1 MTKLNSYINP
11 QGQDYQ
17 ANREQMLAQLQQ
29 VRDIE
34 QFCITTEQEK
44 QGRYH
49 KKNMLLP
56 RERLQH
62 LVDAGAPFIELSSL
76 AGYKMDDDKDGSG
89 AGGGCIAGIGYV
101 SGVRCL
107 VKVDNYAV
115 KGGTV
120 SVSGMEKNLRLQQI
134 AIENKLPFITLAQ
147 SGGANLAYATKI
159 FAPGGRSFA
168 NQARMSALGIPQV
181 TVVHGSATAG
191 GAYQPGLSD
200 YVIMVKNQASMYLA
214 GPPLLKAATG
224 EIASEEALG
233 GAQMHIKEPG
243 SGEYLADNDRDA
255 IALARDILAMTGNT
269 FNQEQ
274 TQANAAYPKP
284 VYPAE
289 ELLGIIPAQTKTP
302 YDAREI
308 IARVADGSAY
318 LEFKADWDQQT
329 LCGHIKL
336 GGLPCGVIANNGP
349 ITAKGASKAAQFIQ
363 LCQQSQVPLLFLHN
377 TTGFMVGTE
386 SEQSGIIKHGSK
398 MIQAVANASVPKIS
412 IVIGGSYGA
421 GNYAMCGRG
430 FDPRFIFAWP
440 NSKTSVMG
448 GAQAGKVLRIVTEA
462 KMKAAGAVDT
472 EKLAQ
477 LEQGTCAMIE
487 QGAGAIPCSARL
499 WDDGIIDPR
508 HTRALLIE
516 LFALCRQA
524 DQQDLAQNHFG
535 VARF

>member
-1 MTKLNSYINP
+1 MTKLTSYINP
-11 QGQDYQ
+11 QGQDFQ
-17 ANREQMLAQLQQ
+17 ANREQMLAQLKQ
-29 VRDIE
+29 VRDIKA
-34 QFCITTEQEK
+34 FCISAENEK

-49 KKNMLLP
+49 KKHMLLP

-168 NQARMSALGIPQV
+168 NQARMSALGIPQI

-200 YVIMVKNQASMYLA
+200 YVIMVKKQASMYLA

-224 EIASEEALG
+224 EIATEEALG
-233 GAQMHIKEPG
+233 GAEMHIREPG

-255 IALARDILAMTGNT
+255 IALARDILAMTGQSFHKNT
-269 FNQEQ
+269 S
-274 TQANAAYPKP
+274 QAKAAYPE
-284 VYPAE
+284 PAFSAD
-289 ELLGIIPAQTKTP
+289 ELMGIIPAQTKTP
-302 YDAREI
+302 YDAREV
-308 IARVADGSAY
+308 IARLADGSEY
-318 LEFKADWDQQT
+318 LEFKSDWDQQT

-349 ITAKGASKAAQFIQ
+349 ITAKGANKAAQFIQ
-363 LCQQSQVPLLFLHN
+363 LCQQGRIPLLFLHN

-386 SEQSGIIKHGSK
+386 AEQSGIIKHGSK

-412 IVIGGSYGA
+412 IVVGGSYGA

-448 GAQAGKVLRIVTEA
+448 GEQAGKVLRIVTEA
-462 KMKAAGAVDT
+462 KMQAAGQVDT
-472 EKLAQ
+472 AKLDQ

-487 QGAGAIPCSARL
+487 QGAGAVACSARL

-516 LFALCRQA
+516 LFDICHQA
-524 DQQDLAQNHFG
+524 DQQTLAQNHFG

>member
-1 MTKLNSYINP
+1 MTKLTSYINP
-11 QGQDYQ
+11 QGQDFQ
-17 ANREQMLAQLQQ
+17 ANREQMLAQLKQ

-34 QFCITTEQEK
+34 DFCILAENEK

-168 NQARMSALGIPQV
+168 NQARMSALGIPQI

-200 YVIMVKNQASMYLA
+200 YVIMVKKQASMYLA

-224 EIASEEALG
+224 EIATEEALG
-233 GAQMHIKEPG
+233 GAEMHIKEPG
-243 SGEYLADNDRDA
+243 SGEYLAENDRDA
-255 IALARDILAMTGNT
+255 IALARDIVAMTGQSFKQNKS
-269 FNQEQ
+269 Q
-274 TQANAAYPKP
+274 TTASYPEPAYSQD
-284 VYPAE
+284 
-289 ELLGIIPAQTKTP
+289 ELMGIIPAQTKTP
-302 YDAREI
+302 YDAREV
-308 IARVADGSAY
+308 IARLADGSRY

-349 ITAKGASKAAQFIQ
+349 ITAKGANKATQFIQ
-363 LCQQSQVPLLFLHN
+363 LCQQGQIPLLFLHN

-386 SEQSGIIKHGSK
+386 AEQSGIIKHGSK

-412 IVIGGSYGA
+412 IVVGGSYGA

-448 GAQAGKVLRIVTEA
+448 GEQAGKVLRIVTEA
-462 KMKAAGAVDT
+462 KMQAAGQVDT
-472 EKLAQ
+472 AKLDQ

-487 QGAGAIPCSARL
+487 QGAGAVACSARL

-516 LFALCRQA
+516 LFDICQQA
-524 DQQDLAQNHFG
+524 DNQTLAQNHFG